1 MANALSQKWL
11 ICPFSVQRIEQ
22 KKKQKKVANKKK
34 RGWFKEEV
42 ALRSFLLLWI

>member
-11 ICPFSVQRIEQ
+11 ICLFSVQRIEQ

-34 RGWFKEEV
+34 KEV
-42 ALRSFLLLWI
+42 GLKKKLR

>member
-22 KKKQKKVANKKK
+22 KKVAKKK
-34 RGWFKEEV
+34 KKEV
-42 ALRSFLLLWI
+42 GLKKKLR